1 MENWMNTGRILT
13 FCLSATLAGAALSQR
28 VFADSPPIVSS
39 AAETTL
45 QQGIDFARKHEFTK
59 ALDLWRPLAEQ
70 GNPKA
75 QTYVGEIYS
84 EGGFG
89 VPKDEAQALAWYRKA
104 ADQGLAEAQNHLGN
118 MYSNG
123 RAVAKDETQA
133 VAWYRK
139 AADQGDAD
147 AQYNL
152 GYMYA
157 NGRGVA
163 KDETQAIAWYR
174 KAADQGDA
182 DAQYNL
188 GLNYTNGKGVAK
200 DEAQAVS
207 WYRKAAD
214 QGYANAELNLGT
226 MYGKGQGV
234 QQSYAQAALWFARAA
249 QKGDDTA
256 VRNLELA
263 VDKLPTLRM
272 RASVPVR
279 ANPEPTGAV
288 VKTAVAGEVAYRL
301 SQFDNW
307 YEVYFRDRNIVGYI
321 NTAQASVVVAD
332 IPQPAASPIRKA
344 AYVEPSSNFPAAPAT
359 RPGVTSCNTRCNN
372 GQCLRTYDSGKHVAF
387 QAEHKF
393 NAFNNEW
400 EWDSG
405 TC

>member
-1 MENWMNTGRILT
+1 MYANG
-13 FCLSATLAGAALSQR
+13 
-28 VFADSPPIVSS
+28 
-39 AAETTL
+39 
-45 QQGIDFARKHEFTK
+45 H
-59 ALDLWRPLAEQ
+59 
-70 GNPKA
+70 
-75 QTYVGEIYS
+75 
-84 EGGFG
+84 G
-89 VPKDEAQALAWYRKA
+89 VPKDEAQSFAWYRKA
-104 ADQGLAEAQNHLGN
+104 ADQGHARAQYNLGVIYAYGQGVVKDDAQAIAWFRKAAERGYALAQYNLGV
-118 MYSNG
+118 MYEHG
-123 RAVAKDETQA
+123 RGVAKDDAQAVAWYRKAADQGDADAQNNLGLMYANGRSVAKDDAQA

-152 GYMYA
+152 G
-157 NGRGVA
+157 
-163 KDETQAIAWYR
+163 
-174 KAADQGDA
+174 
-182 DAQYNL
+182 
-188 GLNYTNGKGVAK
+188 LNYNKGEGVAK

-214 QGYANAELNLGT
+214 QGYAGAELNLGV

-249 QKGDDTA
+249 QRGDDTA

-272 RASVPVR
+272 RGSVPVR
-279 ANPEPTGAV
+279 ANPELTGTV
-288 VKTAVAGEVAYRL
+288 VKTAAAGEVAYRL
-301 SQFDNW
+301 SQFDHW

-321 NTAQASVVVAD
+321 NTSQASVVVAE
-332 IPQPAASPIRKA
+332 IPQPAKSPIRKA
-344 AYVEPSSNFPAAPAT
+344 AYVEPTSNFPAAPAT

-400 EWDSG
+400 EWDPG

>member
-1 MENWMNTGRILT
+1 MYEHGR
-13 FCLSATLAGAALSQR
+13 
-28 VFADSPPIVSS
+28 
-39 AAETTL
+39 
-45 QQGIDFARKHEFTK
+45 
-59 ALDLWRPLAEQ
+59 
-70 GNPKA
+70 
-75 QTYVGEIYS
+75 
-84 EGGFG
+84 G
-89 VPKDEAQALAWYRKA
+89 VAKDDAQAVAWYRKA
-104 ADQGLAEAQNHLGN
+104 ADQGDADAQNNLGL
-118 MYSNG
+118 MYANG
-123 RAVAKDETQA
+123 RGVAKDDAQA

-152 GYMYA
+152 G
-157 NGRGVA
+157 
-163 KDETQAIAWYR
+163 
-174 KAADQGDA
+174 
-182 DAQYNL
+182 
-188 GLNYTNGKGVAK
+188 LNYNKGEGVAK

-214 QGYANAELNLGT
+214 QGYAGAELNLGV

-249 QKGDDTA
+249 QRGDDTA

-272 RASVPVR
+272 RGSVPVR
-279 ANPEPTGAV
+279 ANPELTGTV
-288 VKTAVAGEVAYRL
+288 VKTAAAGEVAYRL
-301 SQFDNW
+301 SQFDHW

-321 NTAQASVVVAD
+321 NTSQASVVVAE
-332 IPQPAASPIRKA
+332 IPQPATSPIRKA
-344 AYVEPSSNFPAAPAT
+344 AYVEPTSNFPAAPAT

-400 EWDSG
+400 EWDPG